1 MGAMGGDIVIRHAFC
16 LSQYTM
22 PSESSEQADPAGHG
36 RNSAAQAGIG
46 EVASM
51 MLGVFDA
58 HQAQFRLVTRRAE
71 GRFLQRDWRGGQLD
85 AAERLTLYRQ
95 FVGWCVQDLRRT
107 HGDLGADATFWSR
120 LRDAYRALAADR
132 PDAELALTFCN
143 SIVRQSVQRT
153 APDAGAYFVDGD
165 FLSLPRPSPSL
176 GLRRYDG
183 RGLDAVF
190 REVLGD
196 LPFAAAFPGR
206 DRDAG
211 RLAALV
217 AEELARQPRGSGLEA
232 IEVFPA
238 LFYRNKGAYL
248 VGRILANGTAVPLV
262 LPIVHDE
269 DGIRVDALLTTS
281 DEVSVVFSFT
291 RSYFHVEVDCPR
303 ALVEFLRTLM
313 PMKPVDEL
321 YTSLGY
327 HKHGKTELVRALV
340 AHMQL
345 RNARFEVAEGDKGLV
360 MVVFALPSLNVVFK
374 LIRDR
379 FGPPKQTTRNQV
391 MQKYHLVFVRDR
403 VGRLADAQ
411 EFEGLE
417 FARDR
422 FGPGVLEELLAECGD
437 TVRVA
442 GDRVIFRHLYT
453 ERRVTPLNLYLRQVD
468 EVGAIDAV
476 LDYGQAIKDLA
487 AANIFTGDMLLK
499 NFGVTRHGRVIFYD
513 YDELCLLTEC
523 NFRSIPT
530 ARHDEDEYSAEPWFS
545 VGEHDIFPE
554 EFRAFLTLPG
564 RVGAAFLAAHGDL
577 LTVEFWRG
585 MQELARRGE
594 VVDIFPY
601 RPSRRLRQPG

>member
-1 MGAMGGDIVIRHAFC
+1 MPEPTDPGD
-16 LSQYTM
+16 
-22 PSESSEQADPAGHG
+22 GH
-36 RNSAAQAGIG
+36 RNSAAPAG
-46 EVASM
+46 VADAASM

-71 GRFLQRDWRGGQLD
+71 ARFVQRDWQGGQLD

-107 HGDLGADATFWSR
+107 HGTVAGDAAFWSG
-120 LRDAYRALAADR
+120 LREAYRDLATPR
-132 PDAELALTFCN
+132 PDAELALTFFN
-143 SIVRQSVQRT
+143 SIVRQSVLRT
-153 APDAGAYFVDGD
+153 APGAAAYCGDGD
-165 FLSLPRPSPSL
+165 FAALPRPAPSL
-176 GLRRYDG
+176 GLRRYT
-183 RGLDAVF
+183 GLGLEALF
-190 REVLGD
+190 RQLLGD
-196 LPFAAAFPGR
+196 LPFAAGYPGR
-206 DRDAG
+206 DRDAAL
-211 RLAALV
+211 LAARV
-217 AEELARQPRGSGLEA
+217 AEELARLPGGPALEA
-232 IEVFPA
+232 MELFPA
-238 LFYRNKGAYL
+238 PFYRNKGAYL
-248 VGRILANGTAVPLV
+248 VGRVLAGPVAMPLV
-262 LPIVHDE
+262 LPLVHDH

-291 RSYFHVEVDCPR
+291 RSYFHVEVECPR
-303 ALVEFLRTLM
+303 ALVEFLRALM
-313 PMKPVDEL
+313 PRKPVDEL

-340 AHMQL
+340 RHM
-345 RNARFEVAEGDKGLV
+345 RHHDARFETAEGDKGLV

-379 FGPPKQTTRNQV
+379 FGPPKQTTRRQV
-391 MQKYHLVFVRDR
+391 MEKYHLVFVRDR

-422 FGPGVLEELLAECGD
+422 FGPGVLEEVLAECGG
-437 TVRVA
+437 TVRIE
-442 GDRVIFRHLYT
+442 GDRVILRHLYT
-453 ERRVTPLNLYLRQVD
+453 ERMVTPLNLYLRQVN
-468 EVGAIDAV
+468 EARAVDAV

-523 NFRSIPT
+523 NFRGLPA

-564 RVGAAFLAAHGDL
+564 AAGQAFLKAHGDL
-577 LTVEFWRG
+577 LTVDFWRR
-585 MQELARRGE
+585 MQELARKGE

-601 RPSRRLRQPG
+601 RPSRRLRPRA